1 MTMQD
6 IIDAIDSSARERI
19 AKCFDVLCS
28 EYAGHNEEYQR
39 MALQR
44 FMAGVKLATDA
55 RDAAVAAMGSR
66 EEQ

>member
-6 IIDAIDSSARERI
+6 IIDVIDRAARERI
-19 AKCFDVLCS
+19 AKCFDVLYS
-28 EYAGHNEEYQR
+28 EYTGHNEEYQR

-55 RDAAVAAMGSR
+55 RDAAVAALGSR
-66 EEQ
+66 EGQ